1 MIEGETMMAD
11 KDLGI
16 RIFFS
21 IPGVIFCLLSILF
34 LSAEDLGNRIGG
46 VIILLIGLLLLAL
59 CWLGLITRGK
69 INVNTLFPWIFLMI
83 GIIFFVSGIYSLASR
98 IYVVTAGEHV
108 TAGIAYVSYEIDGKE
123 YLSSLNQGDS
133 EYRKGQL
140 IEVAYLAGNPET
152 VYPCQFVVIGP
163 CVITILG
170 FAVIY
175 LWTVKFFKRK
185 RMR

>member
-1 MIEGETMMAD
+1 MD
-11 KDLGI
+11 
-16 RIFFS
+16 
-21 IPGVIFCLLSILF
+21 
-34 LSAEDLGNRIGG
+34 
-46 VIILLIGLLLLAL
+46 
-59 CWLGLITRGK
+59 
-69 INVNTLFPWIFLMI
+69 
-83 GIIFFVSGIYSLASR
+83 VSF
-98 IYVVTAGEHV
+98 
-108 TAGIAYVSYEIDGKE
+108 EIDGKE

-175 LWTVKFFKRK
+175 LWTVKYFKRK